1 MRIITD
7 RDDNNYDDDEKVKDY
22 QRKDKNKDKVWI
34 PFRFY
39 GSNFIGISYKVRAIS
54 MNVNS
59 KTFRLEY
66 KMLQKTKFKYERCLK
81 QQQKSQKGIFI
92 TCCPFSATPPT
103 MSLEMEVY
111 AEYK

>member
-22 QRKDKNKDKVWI
+22 QPKDKNKDKVWI

-39 GSNFIGISYKVRAIS
+39 GSNFIGISYKVRAIA

-59 KTFRLEY
+59 KTSRLEN
-66 KMLQKTKFKYERCLK
+66 KMLQKNKSKFERCFK

-103 MSLEMEVY
+103 MSLEIVFY
-111 AEYK
+111 AEHN